1 MQPIGD
7 MLARNTQRRAIFHQT
22 HIVNI
27 GHLGTANTLINPAH
41 HIAQNT
47 LRIIVQFPL
56 DLLSSQ
62 IPIQQ
67 RRRQNRLQTRAFAPR
82 EFCLPRRNIHLMIVH
97 RVQCGRSWRRNPR
110 SSRPRFRV
118 IHLRLH
124 HLPHR
129 IRHRPHPLANLPFA
143 DQPRLNTHIHIP
155 IFISRQPRL
164 RLNFILGKHSTGFH
178 TRVHLITRA
187 IQKSRIDK
195 NDALA
200 GFPHSAFQID
210 SRAPFLIH
218 NPDLQRISRKSKR
231 ILHAPE

>member
-7 MLARNTQRRAIFHQT
+7 MLARNTQSRAIFHQT

-47 LRIIVQFPL
+47 LRIIIQFL
-56 DLLSSQ
+56 CNLLSRQ
-62 IPIQQ
+62 ISIQQ
-67 RRRQNRLQTRAFAPR
+67 RRRQNRIQTRAFSPR
-82 EFCLPRRNIHLMIVH
+82 EFCLPRRNIHLMVVH
-97 RVQCGRSWRRNPR
+97 RVQRGRSWRRNPR
-110 SSRPRFRV
+110 GCRPCFGV

-129 IRHRPHPLANLPFA
+129 IGHRPHPLANLSLA

-155 IFISRQPRL
+155 ILISRQPGL

-195 NDALA
+195 NDAFT

-218 NPDLQRISRKSKR
+218 NPYL
-231 ILHAPE
+231 